1 MKYRNVLFGKSVK
14 SNINCLCSS
23 IFFAP
28 VNICNPYRVW
38 CKLKAM
44 KKSLIFLFVFVFC
57 RLDATQT
64 IIYKIPIQGT
74 IDLGLPPFIERV
86 IKTAEQENAFAII
99 FDIDT
104 FGGRVDAAT
113 QIKDAI
119 LSSKVLTVAFINRR
133 AISAGALISLSC
145 EKIYMTGGGTIG
157 AATAVDMKGNK
168 GSEKVISYMR
178 EEMAST
184 AEKRKRNTT
193 IAKGMVDEELSFTH
207 LVIDGDS
214 VEVTDLEG
222 RKEGKLITLTTE
234 LAIKYNIADA
244 EAETFDDI
252 FSLLEIDD
260 VEIRSARVNWSENL
274 VRFLTNPVVASLL
287 MTFGFLGILFE
298 LQSPG
303 WGIPGTF
310 GAVCLALSLGASYI
324 AKLATM
330 TDLII
335 IFVGVT
341 LLLVEMLFIP
351 GFGFAGIAGI
361 GVLLWG
367 LYELLLPDVPVS
379 PEVTSMALTGLTI
392 GIIGGIIGLVFLFRL
407 MTKTRFWTKLTAPGM
422 ESHEKGYDTSL
433 GWENLEGT
441 EGIASTDLRPSGW
454 INIGEQ
460 RIFVVSEG
468 DYIIKNEQ
476 VKVLSVDGNR
486 VVVRKSNTNS

>member
-1 MKYRNVLFGKSVK
+1 
-14 SNINCLCSS
+14 
-23 IFFAP
+23 
-28 VNICNPYRVW
+28 
-38 CKLKAM
+38 M

-222 RKEGKLITLTTE
+222 RKEGK
-234 LAIKYNIADA
+234 K
-244 EAETFDDI
+244 
-252 FSLLEIDD
+252 
-260 VEIRSARVNWSENL
+260 R
-274 VRFLTNPVVASLL
+274 
-287 MTFGFLGILFE
+287 
-298 LQSPG
+298 
-303 WGIPGTF
+303 
-310 GAVCLALSLGASYI
+310 
-324 AKLATM
+324 
-330 TDLII
+330 
-335 IFVGVT
+335 
-341 LLLVEMLFIP
+341 
-351 GFGFAGIAGI
+351 
-361 GVLLWG
+361 
-367 LYELLLPDVPVS
+367 
-379 PEVTSMALTGLTI
+379 
-392 GIIGGIIGLVFLFRL
+392 
-407 MTKTRFWTKLTAPGM
+407 
-422 ESHEKGYDTSL
+422 
-433 GWENLEGT
+433 
-441 EGIASTDLRPSGW
+441 
-454 INIGEQ
+454 
-460 RIFVVSEG
+460 
-468 DYIIKNEQ
+468 
-476 VKVLSVDGNR
+476 
-486 VVVRKSNTNS
+486 